1 MANDPRKTDWN
12 PRADEVLTDQI
23 RAYDA
28 MRAECPVAWSDYQYW
43 TLFRH
48 GDVMRVL
55 EDHQTF
61 SSAASNHLSVPNGM
75 DPPEHTPYRQVI
87 EPYFSPKAVS
97 EFEPT
102 CRSIARHLFS
112 RLPDGEPFDVV
123 ELLSQTFALQIQCA
137 FMGWPESLHKPLQD
151 WVLKNHRATLARD
164 RQAMAEVARELDGYI
179 HDLLEA
185 RRQAGANAPRDV
197 TTSLME
203 ETINGRPM
211 SDEEL
216 TSLMR
221 NWTVGELATISASVS
236 ILVNYLS
243 RHPDLRQSLANDS
256 AALRDAIDEILRMDA
271 PLMSNRRLTTRDVEI
286 GGRRIP
292 AGEKITILW
301 ASANRDERVFGDPDA
316 FCPHRNRDQNLLY
329 GAGIHVCPGA
339 PLARMELRVLME
351 EFLSGVD
358 TLEPAINERPERAVF
373 PTGGFSYLPMV
384 IEKSRAGRPAP
395 QSSPS
400 RI

>member
-1 MANDPRKTDWN
+1 MADDPRKPDWN
-12 PRADEVLTDQI
+12 PRTDEVLRDQI

-28 MRAECPVAWSDYQYW
+28 MRAQCPVAWSDYQHW

-87 EPYFSPKAVS
+87 EPYFSQQAMS

-102 CRSIARHLFS
+102 CRNIARNLINS
-112 RLPDGEPFDVV
+112 LPDGQPFDVV
-123 ELLSQTFALQIQCA
+123 EKFSRAFALQIQCA
-137 FMGWPESLHKPLQD
+137 FMGWPDSLHEPLRE

-164 RQAMAEVARELDGYI
+164 RQAMAEVAHEFDGYI
-179 HDLLEA
+179 HDLLET

-203 ETINGRPM
+203 ETVNGRPM
-211 SDEEL
+211 TDGEL
-216 TSLMR
+216 TSLLR
-221 NWTVGELATISASVS
+221 NWTVGELGTISSSVS
-236 ILVNYLS
+236 ILLSYLAE
-243 RHPDLRQSLANDS
+243 HPDLRQSLANDTG
-256 AALRDAIDEILRMDA
+256 ALSDAIDEILRTDA
-271 PLMSNRRLTTRDVEI
+271 PLMSNRRVTTRDVEI

-301 ASANRDERVFGDPDA
+301 ASANRDEKVFGDPDA
-316 FCPHRNRDQNLLY
+316 FCPQKNRDQNLLY
-329 GAGIHVCPGA
+329 GAGVHVCPGA
-339 PLARMELRVLME
+339 PLARMELRVLVE
-351 EFLSGVD
+351 EFLSSVD
-358 TLEPAINERPERAVF
+358 TLKPAPGKQPERAVF
-373 PTGGFSYLPMV
+373 PTGGFSYLPML
-384 IEKSRAGRPAP
+384 IEKR
-395 QSSPS
+395 
-400 RI
+400 